1 MMEKIVKS
9 NASDY
14 LLINLDEQEE
24 ISLVIEESGFLK
36 VDVVG
41 IDSSSS
47 RKFLGKA
54 SLKDNARLELNVVDF
69 ASSSIDFDFDVELV
83 NDSHFESNIG
93 TISSLEGHKKYDV
106 KVLQD
111 GERSY
116 SYVKMYGVKT
126 DDSDLELLGT
136 TTIKRGAK
144 KSFTSEE
151 GTIVNLAS
159 KGKCQVSPILKIDE
173 NDIKASHSAKL
184 GKVSED
190 VLFYMMSRGLDI
202 KKATLLLTYSYL
214 KPINDKLRD
223 DGYKAKLI
231 SLIEKKEN

>member
-1 MMEKIVKS
+1 MYIESKLLVLIFRFLFYFFLGFNFCHKAFKVDDEPLVFTSTNLFFIVKCFS
-9 NASDY
+9 FEN
-14 LLINLDEQEE
+14 E
-24 ISLVIEESGFLK
+24 
-36 VDVVG
+36 
-41 IDSSSS
+41 
-47 RKFLGKA
+47 
-54 SLKDNARLELNVVDF
+54 
-69 ASSSIDFDFDVELV
+69 SSSIDFDFDVELV

-190 VLFYMMSRGLDI
+190 VLFYMIDRKSVV
-202 KKATLLLTYSYL
+202 
-214 KPINDKLRD
+214 
-223 DGYKAKLI
+223 
-231 SLIEKKEN
+231 